1 MSTADHHLLDPVE
14 GVPVDDRR
22 LDDLVR
28 PQPLGGVVPPQLGG
42 VAEGDVFDVDE
53 HFVFALLVPRLVAGV
68 AGLMRIARTAN
79 LFHAM
84 PERCLFR
91 SGSWADGLGMPSRVR
106 PSAMA

>member
-42 VAEGDVFDVDE
+42 VAEGAV
-53 HFVFALLVPRLVAGV
+53 LVPL
-68 AGLMRIARTAN
+68 RIVGGRTGDAVTGQA
-79 LFHAM
+79 LGDGIEAAPGGELGEDPPDH
-84 PERCLFR
+84 R
-91 SGSWADGLGMPSRVR
+91 GSLGIED
-106 PSAMA
+106 